1 MNHSAN
7 RNVPR
12 FFQWVLIAVV
22 ASTLFSTAR
31 ADDAVT
37 ETPASLPAQEDRLPG
52 PVGLNITGASAGIT
66 TDYFEQAV
74 TDALDASGI
83 FSGIDNSKA
92 AETIMPMIRAKG
104 VFPGTP
110 EMENTPYF
118 LDVRIVKLE
127 TPTFSVYMTVG
138 MQVIWT
144 LYRTAGKTELMH
156 EKIYSTYTGGM
167 FEGGVHGANRVRVA
181 TEGAARENVRLG
193 IELLEALDM
202 DMDIQQ
208 ELELAESGQ

>member
-1 MNHSAN
+1 
-7 RNVPR
+7 
-12 FFQWVLIAVV
+12 
-22 ASTLFSTAR
+22 LFSTAR

-37 ETPASLPAQEDRLPG
+37 ETPESLPAQEDRLPG

-83 FSGIDNSKA
+83 FSGIDNSKT

-104 VFPGTP
+104 VFPGTR

-138 MQVIWT
+138 VHVIWT